1 MTNKKEIIYDKA
13 WHSTFGSCTLS
24 TFMAHRTPYHEHE
37 TNKERTNKTRQ
48 SDFSTVYICCWSIF
62 AKSQCVYV
70 PFLVQPH
77 NIAIIKQSETMSDIK
92 MAKIINKYKYKEF
105 VVEYQ
110 LWMQALYSG
119 GLGGLRDGSMG
130 EMLRILFV
138 VVKFFFCYIETSI
151 LDSPWKI
158 FTFVWVFLCSLEI
171 INTKTST

>member
-1 MTNKKEIIYDKA
+1 MAFDFRFVYFIYFHGAQD
-13 WHSTFGSCTLS
+13 SIS
-24 TFMAHRTPYHEHE
+24 YEHE

-110 LWMQALYSG
+110 LWMQALYTG
-119 GLGGLRDGSMG
+119 GLGDR
-130 EMLRILFV
+130 E
-138 VVKFFFCYIETSI
+138 
-151 LDSPWKI
+151 
-158 FTFVWVFLCSLEI
+158 VWEKCCEYCLLSLSFSFA
-171 INTKTST
+171 TQKHLY